1 MNFKFKHKAKDVE
14 VTLIYNVYLRRKKL
28 YINGKEAILDKALK
42 FKLNGDEF
50 LIELYPSGFGY
61 RGEIISDSCGR
72 ISSEIIK
79 KVKNKTPLWVIP
91 FVIINFSIPI
101 VSVEALTPWII
112 ATLSSYL
119 TVKIGQNKEL
129 NTVKKFCVFTLISI
143 IAWVLYYVY
152 YVMVKHVG
160 FKGGFL
166 PF

>member
-14 VTLIYNVYLRRKKL
+14 VTLIYSVYLRRKKL

-50 LIELYPSGFGY
+50 LIELYPEGFGY
-61 RGEIISDSCGR
+61 RGELVSDSCGR
-72 ISSEIIK
+72 ISSEVIT
-79 KVKNKTPLWVIP
+79 KVKNKTPLLVIP
-91 FVIINFSIPI
+91 FVIINFLVPI

-112 ATLSSYL
+112 ATIASYL

-129 NTVKKFCVFTLISI
+129 SVVKKLCIFTSISI
-143 IAWVLYYVY
+143 IVWFLYYIY
-152 YVMVKHVG
+152 YGIVKPVG

-166 PF
+166 P